1 MHANARWHKRVVLI
15 TGGTAGIGLALAEAF
30 LREGAQVAVCGRSS
44 EALEAFTRLHPA
56 ALAVKA
62 DVTVVAEQAMLLDAV
77 TQRFGKLDI
86 LVSNAGLLIERDF
99 TAGLSDMTDL
109 SDEIT
114 LNLTAPIQLTAA
126 TLARWPALE
135 ALVIV
140 SSGFALVSPARA
152 PTYGAAKAGLH
163 GFAEG
168 LRRQLEGRGT
178 HVLEV
183 LPPSVDTRATKDK
196 QGKKIS
202 PSEVAKQTQKA
213 LASKRSMVLPG
224 QARFLPVLL
233 RLVPVMAG
241 RIIGRG

>member
-1 MHANARWHKRVVLI
+1 MHASVSWHERVVLI

-30 LREGAQVAVCGRSS
+30 LGAGARVAVCGRSP
-44 EALEAFTRLHPA
+44 EALDAFRRLHPA

-77 TQRFGKLDI
+77 TEQFGKLDI
-86 LVSNAGLLIERDF
+86 LVSNAGQLIERDF
-99 TAGLSDMTDL
+99 TSGLSDMIAL
-109 SDEIT
+109 ADEIT
-114 LNLTAPIQLTAA
+114 LNLTAPVQLTAA

-135 ALVIV
+135 AVVIV

-168 LRRQLEGRGT
+168 LRRQLVRHGT

-183 LPPSVDTRATKDK
+183 LPPSVDTRATRDK

-202 PSEVAKQTQKA
+202 PFEVAEVTLDSLVK
-213 LASKRSMVLPG
+213 KRSMALPG
-224 QARFLPVLL
+224 QTKLLPLFL
-233 RLVPVMAG
+233 RLLPGLTKRVVG
-241 RIIGRG
+241 KS